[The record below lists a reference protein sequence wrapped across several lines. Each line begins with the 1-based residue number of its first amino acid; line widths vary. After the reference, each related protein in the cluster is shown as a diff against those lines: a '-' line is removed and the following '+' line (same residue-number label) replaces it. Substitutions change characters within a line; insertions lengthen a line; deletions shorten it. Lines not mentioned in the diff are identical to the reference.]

1 LRIYQQLFAMSN
13 PQTGVNLEGNWT
25 EPFNNPEIA
34 MPAGFGYAVKL
45 LDNGTLLDGTPVSNE
60 TDWVPAMGRHSM
72 WFPKNDTEY
81 NIYVIRSSDGQG
93 NPPFT
98 ASCTDIDD
106 TRQLSRGSG
115 FDNYRFIY
123 EDGNSWRT
131 TGDVTLTTAG
141 ATGTGKQVIVGN
153 PFMAHW
159 DLSNFAVQNPGKF
172 KEEYKVL
179 ESGNDAAFVTYSPL
193 TSTNKLVAP
202 MQSVLITS
210 TAIFGATD
218 LKTNVKSMAQSPGN
232 ILKSAASD
240 ESNLLKITAEKEG
253 KSNSTHILYDAM
265 VDNNYDLNKDS
276 YKLFVTEVT
285 KPVAVYTRSQDGIA
299 LDINVFG
306 NTDEMIPLAVRTST
320 TGTINLQFGGA
331 DNFYKLYLID
341 TLYPNRP
348 IDLKETP
355 EYSFDKT
362 TSDLFMDGRLFLS
375 VGRLPDSDFFPTQ
388 GAVSVFTS
396 GKQLQVVSDSSID
409 EVQVFDMQGRMLHQ
423 ARNIDASAYTCNLSN
438 SGMYVVKVLTGK
450 SVTIK
455 KVTIDK

>member
-34 MPAGFGYAVKL
+34 MPAGFGYAIKL

-60 TDWVPAMGRHSM
+60 TDWVPAIGRHSM
-72 WFPKNDTEY
+72 WFPKNDTKY

-98 ASCTDIDD
+98 ASCNDIDN
-106 TRQLSRGSG
+106 TLTINRGSG
-115 FDNYRFIY
+115 SDNHRFIY
-123 EDGNSWRT
+123 ESGNTWKT

-159 DLSNFAVQNPGKF
+159 DLSNFVAQNPGKF

-210 TAIFGATD
+210 TATFGATE
-218 LKTNVKSMAQSPGN
+218 LTTNVKSMVQSPGN
-232 ILKSAASD
+232 ILKSAAGD
-240 ESNLLKITAEKEG
+240 ELNLLKIVAEKDD
-253 KSNSTHILYDAM
+253 KINWTHILFDAM
-265 VDNNYDLNKDS
+265 ADNNYDLNEDS
-276 YKLFVTEVT
+276 YKLFVTKVT
-285 KPVAVYTRSQDGIA
+285 EPVAVYTRSQDGIA

-306 NTDEMIPLAVRTST
+306 NTGEMIPLGVRTAT
-320 TGTINLQFGGA
+320 TGTINLQFEGA
-331 DNFYKLYLID
+331 NNFYKLYLID
-341 TLYPNRP
+341 AQYGIK

-355 EYSFDKT
+355 EYNFDKT

-375 VGRLPDSDFFPTQ
+375 IENAPNSDFFPAQ
-388 GAVSVFTS
+388 GAASVFTS
-396 GKQLQVVSDSSID
+396 NNQLQVISDSNID
-409 EVQVFDMQGRMLHQ
+409 EVQVFDMQGRLLHQ
-423 ARNIDASAYTCNLSN
+423 AHNIDTSTYTCSLSN

-455 KVTIDK
+455 KITIDK